1 MVKCL
6 ELSPIDQNLILI
18 GYEKG
23 VIVLWDL
30 DRGLPSKNYPAS
42 VQDCQQVSEVS
53 EYNYMF
59 NNVYTVNLAKH
70 IMYMYI
76 ICTSSNPS

>member
-6 ELSPIDQNLILI
+6 QLSPTDHNRLLI

-30 DRGLPSKNYPAS
+30 DKGMPSKNFPAS
-42 VQDCQQVSEVS
+42 IQDCQQVGGARRRGFPTPYAV
-53 EYNYMF
+53 
-59 NNVYTVNLAKH
+59 VYREGGFLLFLL
-70 IMYMYI
+70 M
-76 ICTSSNPS
+76 